1 MEFGRFTT
9 YWANRGLTGCNYFLK
24 AANIDGL
31 FTWDRDSSWWAPT
44 AALPIRTLLKLAH
57 QWCWSMMISTVLI
70 LTHQGY
76 GSFCN
81 FFQRL
86 SRRSID
92 VTRIELISLA
102 LQCHHIL
109 LSFIVYLDLGC
120 HSFGLLLLLNCII
133 VKVVWWNITLSL
145 MVVWRRGSTLPQEV
159 LSDMSAAHTVTIG
172 VFFAKP
178 LNEVRHYVWHHHHC
192 LCLIA

>member
-1 MEFGRFTT
+1 
-9 YWANRGLTGCNYFLK
+9 
-24 AANIDGL
+24 
-31 FTWDRDSSWWAPT
+31 
-44 AALPIRTLLKLAH
+44 
-57 QWCWSMMISTVLI
+57 MISTVLV

-145 MVVWRRGSTLPQEV
+145 MVVWRRGSTLLQEV
-159 LSDMSAAHTVTIG
+159 LSDMSAALTVTIG
-172 VFFAKP
+172 ILFAKP

-192 LCLIA
+192 LRLIAYVIWLWQSLFLFIQIHQWPRQVEALWEHLIRFFVYLNWSS